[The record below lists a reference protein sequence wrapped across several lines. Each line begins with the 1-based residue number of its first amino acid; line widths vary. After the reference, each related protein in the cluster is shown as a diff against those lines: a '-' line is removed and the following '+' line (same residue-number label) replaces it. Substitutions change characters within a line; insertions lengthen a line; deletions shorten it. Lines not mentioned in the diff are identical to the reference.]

1 MCDFLSPQEKSCQ
14 REQRAEGQMAKVG
27 DEGGGS
33 IYFETDQG
41 NSETSLESSTG
52 DSPRPGEH

>member
-1 MCDFLSPQEKSCQ
+1 
-14 REQRAEGQMAKVG
+14 MAKVG